1 GQPMST
7 DDGRLTITY
16 NGEVYNFRE
25 LRGELESLG
34 WKFRSRSD
42 TEVVLKAYAQWGVD
56 CLDKFNGMFAF
67 AIWDKSKREMFLA
80 RDRYGIKPLYY
91 CQQGKR
97 VLFASEHKAMLA
109 HPDMRREIDLEAL
122 VEYFTFQNFF
132 TDRTLLKGVQIFPAG
147 CWAKITPA
155 DAGELTPVSYWD
167 YHFREPDKPLA
178 RQEYIEEADRLFRQA
193 VKRQLVSDVDVGV

>member
-1 GQPMST
+1 MCGIAGIINFDDQAASREVVAGMVRAIAHRGPDGQGSFADGPIALGHCRLAILDLTEAGGQPMST

-42 TEVVLKAYAQWGVD
+42 TEVVLKAYAQWGID

-91 CQQGKR
+91 CQQG
-97 VLFASEHKAMLA
+97 
-109 HPDMRREIDLEAL
+109 
-122 VEYFTFQNFF
+122 
-132 TDRTLLKGVQIFPAG
+132 
-147 CWAKITPA
+147 
-155 DAGELTPVSYWD
+155 
-167 YHFREPDKPLA
+167 
-178 RQEYIEEADRLFRQA
+178 
-193 VKRQLVSDVDVGV
+193 